1 MPFIYSFNDS
11 FIHQMLVK
19 YLVCTTK
26 QRTNRQNPFSYGA
39 YTLVSAGNKGQEGI
53 QNKAGNKIVQN
64 GEEM

>member
-26 QRTNRQNPFSYGA
+26 QQTNRQNPFSYGA
-39 YTLVSAGNKGQEGI
+39 YTLVRKARNEQVAI
-53 QNKAGNKIVQN
+53 QFVSW
-64 GEEM
+64 